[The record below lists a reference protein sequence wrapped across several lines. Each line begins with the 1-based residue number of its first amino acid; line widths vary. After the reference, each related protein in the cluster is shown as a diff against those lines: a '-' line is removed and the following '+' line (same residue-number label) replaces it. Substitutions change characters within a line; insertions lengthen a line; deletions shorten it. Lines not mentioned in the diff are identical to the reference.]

1 MTIFKYLLDITG
13 KQTLKLPEGAMV
25 LSIGNQR
32 GNLCLWAMV
41 DPDRPTKPI
50 TIAILGTGHPI
61 NKDTKMKHL
70 GSAVIEPFVWHVFE
84 LLDQ

>member
-1 MTIFKYLLDITG
+1 MTIFKFELKITDRQLLFLT
-13 KQTLKLPEGAMV
+13 EGATV
-25 LSIGNQR
+25 ISIGNQR
-32 GNLCLWAMV
+32 GNLCLWV
-41 DPDRPTKPI
+41 LLDPEATTKPI
-50 TIAILGTGHPI
+50 TIAVIETGHPI